1 MAIYKN
7 AGSQKVAVFAY
18 DKTTGLPKT
27 GDAANITAYLSK
39 DWGAAAAITDT
50 NPTEMDATNM
60 AGWYAFDVSQAE
72 TNAEVMIIAPKS
84 ATANVVIDQA
94 QVFTENLAANRTG
107 TVGSVTGAVGSVAG
121 AVASVT
127 AGVTLAN
134 DAISAAAL
142 SAAAIDEIIDEVIE
156 GSLTLRQVLRILLA
170 EAVGKAA
177 GGGTTSITFRDNADT
192 KNRIAATV
200 DASGNRSAVT
210 LDAS

>member
-1 MAIYKN
+1 MALYKN
-7 AGSQKVAVFAY
+7 VASQKAAVFAY
-18 DKTTGLPKT
+18 DKTTGAAKT

-39 DWGAAAAITDT
+39 DWSVAAAVADT

-60 AGWYAFDVSQAE
+60 PGWYAFDLTQAE
-72 TNAEVMIIAPKS
+72 TNAEVLVIAPKS
-84 ATANVVIDQA
+84 STANVLVEQA
-94 QVFTENLAANRTG
+94 QVFTENLAATH
-107 TVGSVTGAVGSVAG
+107 TGAVG
-121 AVASVT
+121 SVT
-127 AGVTLAN
+127 AGVTLAA

-142 SAAAIDEIIDEVIE
+142 SAAAVDEILDEVVE
-156 GSLTLRQVLRILLA
+156 GTLTLRHILRLLLA

-177 GGGTTSITFRDNADT
+177 GGGTTAITFRDQADT

>member
-1 MAIYKN
+1 MALYKN
-7 AGSQKVAVFAY
+7 VGAQKAAVFAY
-18 DKTTGLPKT
+18 DKTTGAAKT

-39 DWGAAAAITDT
+39 DWGAAAAVADT

-60 AGWYAFDVSQAE
+60 PGWYAFDLAQAE
-72 TNAEVMIIAPKS
+72 TNAEVLVLAPKS
-84 ATANVVIDQA
+84 STANVLVEQV

-107 TVGSVTGAVGSVAG
+107 AVGSVNG

-127 AGVTLAN
+127 AGVTLAA

-142 SAAAIDEIIDEVIE
+142 SAAAVDEILDEAVE
-156 GSLTLRQVLRILLA
+156 GTLTVRQILRLLLA

-177 GGGTTSITFRDNADT
+177 GGGSTSITFRDQADT

-200 DASGNRSAVT
+200 DANGNRSAVT